1 MQGLGIEFRL
11 GLSLLTQNCPTVIPT
26 WFDQYLI
33 LRKVRAKE
41 QGDSLEV
48 FFFFI
53 ISLFLYGLYKWKETK
68 GLIFILSNYYRNQ
81 IKQQMR
87 KRKCRIVRTSLY
99 DNNLSMKQAK
109 IVFPLGMRSNW
120 TITVNLLNENK
131 HEWKRLIMLNSLLC
145 LKKKQSMREI
155 C

>member
-1 MQGLGIEFRL
+1 MA
-11 GLSLLTQNCPTVIPT
+11 IPT

-41 QGDSLEV
+41 QGDSLEGFFFFF

-109 IVFPLGMRSNW
+109 VVFALEMWSNW